1 MIGGGNTKQSNTSI
15 RKILHDLDKPLLIV
29 SIIFF
34 VFGLLNIVT
43 ASSRAAVVNY
53 DVSIYYYFFRQLIF
67 IIVGLIIAVFI
78 LKTDTK
84 YYKLLVWVLFAIAI
98 ILNLWALSFE
108 AISGSKNWINL
119 PLFNIQPSELSKPI
133 LIALL
138 AILYE
143 KNYRKLRTINVNRWN
158 TIGFIILIS
167 AIIPLIVFLQQDFGT
182 LLIICFIIGMMFL
195 AGPFLRIDKLKM
207 IAIFIV
213 VIGIALGVMYYK
225 QGYILNDARMSRF
238 SSFLNPC
245 ANYENGGYQVCNS
258 FIAINEGGINGLGLG
273 KSKQKYSY
281 IPEPHTDSVFAI
293 IAEENGLK
301 SIIIFL
307 GYAIIL
313 WRIFKIASEASSLRG
328 RYLCFGIGCYIFAHV
343 FINLGGLLGVI
354 PLTGV
359 PLPFFSYG
367 GSFVLSLL
375 ASLAI
380 VQRVNIETK
389 NKKIKVAV

>member
-1 MIGGGNTKQSNTSI
+1 MIGGEKMKPANISI
-15 RKILHDLDKPLLIV
+15 RKILHDMDKPLLII

-34 VFGLLNIVT
+34 AFGLLNIVT

-67 IIVGLIIAVFI
+67 IIVGLVFAYFI

-84 YYKLLVWVLFAIAI
+84 YYKLLVWVLLGVAIL
-98 ILNLWALSFE
+98 LNLWALTFE
-108 AISGSKNWINL
+108 ALSGSKNWIDL
-119 PLFNIQPSELSKPI
+119 KFISLQPSEFSKPI
-133 LIALL
+133 LICLL
-138 AILYE
+138 AILFE

-158 TIGFIILIS
+158 TIGFIIVIA
-167 AIIPLIVFLQQDFGT
+167 AIIPLLVFLQQDFGT
-182 LLIICFIIGMMFL
+182 LLIICFIVGMMFL
-195 AGPFLRIDKLKM
+195 AGPFLRIDKIKM
-207 IAIFIV
+207 IAIFGI
-213 VIGIALGVMYYK
+213 IIAIALGVLYYK
-225 QGYILNDARMSRF
+225 QGYILNEARLSRF
-238 SSFLNPC
+238 ESFLNPC
-245 ANYENGGYQVCNS
+245 SNYENGGYQVCNS
-258 FIAINEGGINGLGLG
+258 FIAINEGGLNGLGLG

-293 IAEENGLK
+293 IAEENGIK
-301 SIIIFL
+301 SAVIFI

-313 WRIFKIASEASSLRG
+313 WRIFKISSEASTLRG
-328 RYLCFGIGCYIFAHV
+328 RYICFGIGCYIFAHI

-367 GSFVLSLL
+367 GSFVLSLI

-389 NKKIKVAV
+389 NKKIKVKV

>member
-1 MIGGGNTKQSNTSI
+1 MKEASISI
-15 RKILHDLDKPLLIV
+15 RKIFRDMDKPLLII

-34 VFGLLNIVT
+34 AFGLLNIVT

-67 IIVGLIIAVFI
+67 ILAGLVCAYFI

-84 YYKLLVWVLFAIAI
+84 YYKFLIWVLFVVAIL
-98 ILNLWALSFE
+98 LNLWALSFE
-108 AISGSKNWINL
+108 ALSGSRNWIDL
-119 PLFNIQPSELSKPI
+119 KFISLQPSEFSKPI
-133 LIALL
+133 LICLL
-138 AILYE
+138 AILFE

-158 TIGFIILIS
+158 TIGVIIVIA
-167 AIIPLIVFLQQDFGT
+167 AIIPLLVFLQQDFGT
-182 LLIICFIIGMMFL
+182 LLIICFITLMMFL
-195 AGPFLRIDKLKM
+195 AGPFLRIDKIKM
-207 IAIFIV
+207 IFLFFV
-213 VIGIALGVMYYK
+213 VLALALLITYYR
-225 QGYILNDARMSRF
+225 QGYILNDARLSRF
-238 SSFLNPC
+238 ESFLDPC
-245 ANYENGGYQVCNS
+245 SNYEKGGYQVCNS

-293 IAEENGLK
+293 IAEENGIK
-301 SIIIFL
+301 SIIIFV

-313 WRIFKIASEASSLRG
+313 WRIFKIASEASTLRG
-328 RYLCFGIGCYIFAHV
+328 RYMAYGIGCYLFAHI

-367 GSFVLSLL
+367 GSFVLSLI
-375 ASLAI
+375 AALAI
-380 VQRVNIETK
+380 VQRINIETK
-389 NKKIKVAV
+389 NQKIKVKV